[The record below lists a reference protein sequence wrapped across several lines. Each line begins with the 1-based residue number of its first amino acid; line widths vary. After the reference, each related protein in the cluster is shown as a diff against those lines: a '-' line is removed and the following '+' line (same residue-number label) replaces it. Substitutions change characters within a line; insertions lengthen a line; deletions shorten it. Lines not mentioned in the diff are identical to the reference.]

1 MDAEQKK
8 LSKLSR
14 AALLELLVE
23 QSREL
28 DRLRLENEALRTE
41 RDALKSVKSAVVP
54 ADPLRSRDAAIVAA
68 ALIKVDQV
76 LEKAN
81 RIAAQMEE
89 KV

>member
-41 RDALKSVKSAVVP
+41 RDALKSVRPAAAP

-89 KV
+89 KA

>member
-41 RDALKSVKSAVVP
+41 RDALRSAAP
-54 ADPLRSRDAAIVAA
+54 AKAQDPLRSRDAAIVAA

-89 KV
+89 KA